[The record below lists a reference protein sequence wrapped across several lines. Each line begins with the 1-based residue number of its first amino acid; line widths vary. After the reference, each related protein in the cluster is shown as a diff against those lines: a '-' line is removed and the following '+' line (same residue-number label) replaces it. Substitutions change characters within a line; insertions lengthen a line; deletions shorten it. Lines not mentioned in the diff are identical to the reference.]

1 MLKINFYKKNK
12 ERYGYRYKKED
23 DFDIWLIYN
32 VFNDFS
38 SPINAFSELIEFL
51 TNKTSGTSCGD
62 LSSLHFDDNKITIY
76 DRWDEEERTLILER
90 SYLLELAKKWR
101 KLCEKDVPIITIKRD
116 GETFI
121 IEEGKEE

>member
-1 MLKINFYKKNK
+1 MAYFNKIEPYHYFSNK
-12 ERYGYRYKKED
+12 IG
-23 DFDIWLIYN
+23 DFNIWLLYN
-32 VFNDFS
+32 LFDDFS
-38 SPINAFSELIEFL
+38 SPRNAFSELIESL

-62 LSSLHFDDNKITIY
+62 LSSLHFDDNKVTIY

-101 KLCEKDVPIITIKRD
+101 ELCEKGVPIITIKRD

>member
-1 MLKINFYKKNK
+1 MLKINFQKKGRN
-12 ERYGYRYKKED
+12 RYGYRYNEQD
-23 DFDIWLIYN
+23 DFNIWLLYN
-32 VFNDFS
+32 TFNDFS
-38 SPINAFSELIEFL
+38 TSENAFPGLIESL

-62 LSSLHFDDNKITIY
+62 LSSLHFDDNKVTIY

-90 SYLLELAKKWR
+90 SYLLELAKEWR

-116 GETFI
+116 GEIFI